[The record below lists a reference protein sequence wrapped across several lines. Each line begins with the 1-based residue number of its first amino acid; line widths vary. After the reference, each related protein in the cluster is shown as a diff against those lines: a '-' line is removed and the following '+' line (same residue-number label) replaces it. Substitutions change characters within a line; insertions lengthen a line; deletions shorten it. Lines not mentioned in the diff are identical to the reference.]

1 MSILKPNRIHEINCL
16 LFQMVQVQEVLNEEC
31 EKEGVFLG
39 PILRIK
45 CFGAAQFF
53 RPVTIQLPVSLRD
66 RLDFKPDPTTCSVR
80 VLFLN
85 CEESKK
91 EWVELT
97 DLVNPAQFDGNFVR
111 IQVQRFSG

>member
-1 MSILKPNRIHEINCL
+1 
-16 LFQMVQVQEVLNEEC
+16 MVQVQEVPNKEFEE
-31 EKEGVFLG
+31 EGVFLG

-45 CFGAAQFF
+45 CFEVVQFF

-66 RLDFKPDPTTCSVR
+66 RQDFKPDPSKYRVR

-85 CEESKK
+85 CEEEKK
-91 EWVELT
+91 EWTELT
-97 DLVNPAQFDGNFVR
+97 DLVEPTQFDAKCVR

>member
-1 MSILKPNRIHEINCL
+1 
-16 LFQMVQVQEVLNEEC
+16 MVQVQEIPNKEFKE
-31 EKEGVFLG
+31 EGVFLG

-45 CFGAAQFF
+45 CFEVVQFL

-66 RLDFKPDPTTCSVR
+66 QEDFNPDPTKCHVR

-85 CEESKK
+85 CEEEKK
-91 EWVELT
+91 EWTELT
-97 DLVNPAQFDGNFVR
+97 DLVEPTQFDAKCVR

>member
-1 MSILKPNRIHEINCL
+1 
-16 LFQMVQVQEVLNEEC
+16 MVQVQEVPNKEFEE
-31 EKEGVFLG
+31 EGVFLG

-45 CFGAAQFF
+45 CFEVVQFL

-66 RLDFKPDPTTCSVR
+66 QEDFNPDPTKCHVR

-85 CEESKK
+85 CEEEKK
-91 EWVELT
+91 EWIELT
-97 DLVNPAQFDGNFVR
+97 DPVEPTQFDAKLVR

>member
-1 MSILKPNRIHEINCL
+1 
-16 LFQMVQVQEVLNEEC
+16 MVQVQEVPNKEFEE
-31 EKEGVFLG
+31 EGVFLG

-45 CFGAAQFF
+45 CFEVVQFL

-66 RLDFKPDPTTCSVR
+66 QEDFNPDPTKCHVR

-85 CEESKK
+85 CEEEKK
-91 EWVELT
+91 EWIELT
-97 DLVNPAQFDGNFVR
+97 DLVEPTQFDAQFVR

>member
-1 MSILKPNRIHEINCL
+1 
-16 LFQMVQVQEVLNEEC
+16 MVQVQEVPNEEFKG
-31 EKEGVFLG
+31 EDVFLG

-45 CFGAAQFF
+45 FLGVIQFF

-66 RLDFKPDPTTCSVR
+66 RQDLKPDPTKCRVR

-85 CEESKK
+85 WEEEKK

-97 DLVNPAQFDGNFVR
+97 DLVKPAQFDGSFVR

>member
-1 MSILKPNRIHEINCL
+1 
-16 LFQMVQVQEVLNEEC
+16 MVQVQEIPNKEFKEED
-31 EKEGVFLG
+31 VFLG

-45 CFGAAQFF
+45 CFEVVQFF

-66 RLDFKPDPTTCSVR
+66 QQDFNPDPTKCHVR

-85 CEESKK
+85 CEEEKK
-91 EWVELT
+91 EWTELT
-97 DLVNPAQFDGNFVR
+97 DLVEPTQFDAKCVR

>member
-1 MSILKPNRIHEINCL
+1 
-16 LFQMVQVQEVLNEEC
+16 MVQVQEVLNEEC
-31 EKEGVFLG
+31 EEEGVFLG

-45 CFGAAQFF
+45 CFGVIQFF
-53 RPVTIQLPVSLRD
+53 RPVTIQLPLSLRD
-66 RLDFKPDPTTCSVR
+66 RLDFKPDPTRCIVR

-85 CEESKK
+85 CEEKKK

-97 DLVNPAQFDGNFVR
+97 DLVKPAQFDGNFVR

>member
-1 MSILKPNRIHEINCL
+1 
-16 LFQMVQVQEVLNEEC
+16 MVQVQEVPNKEFEE
-31 EKEGVFLG
+31 EGVFLG

-45 CFGAAQFF
+45 CFEVVQFL

-66 RLDFKPDPTTCSVR
+66 QEDFNPDPTKCHVR

-85 CEESKK
+85 CEEEKR
-91 EWVELT
+91 EWIELT
-97 DLVNPAQFDGNFVR
+97 DLVEPTQFDAKLVR

>member
-1 MSILKPNRIHEINCL
+1 
-16 LFQMVQVQEVLNEEC
+16 MVQVQEVLNEEC
-31 EKEGVFLG
+31 EEEGVFLG

-45 CFGAAQFF
+45 CFGLVQFF

-66 RLDFKPDPTTCSVR
+66 QQDFKPDPTKCSVR

-85 CEESKK
+85 CEEKKK

-97 DLVNPAQFDGNFVR
+97 DLVKPAEFDGNFVR

>member
-1 MSILKPNRIHEINCL
+1 
-16 LFQMVQVQEVLNEEC
+16 MVQVQEVPNKEFEE
-31 EKEGVFLG
+31 EGVFLG

-45 CFGAAQFF
+45 CFGLAQFF

-66 RLDFKPDPTTCSVR
+66 RQDFNPTKCHVR

-85 CEESKK
+85 CEEEKK
-91 EWVELT
+91 EWTELT
-97 DLVNPAQFDGNFVR
+97 DMAKPAQFDGSFVR

>member
-1 MSILKPNRIHEINCL
+1 
-16 LFQMVQVQEVLNEEC
+16 MVQVQEVPNEEF
-31 EKEGVFLG
+31 EEEGVFLG

-45 CFGAAQFF
+45 CFEVLQFF

-66 RLDFKPDPTTCSVR
+66 RQGFKPYLAKCSVR
-80 VLFLN
+80 VFFLN
-85 CEESKK
+85 CEEDEK

-97 DLVNPAQFDGNFVR
+97 DLVKPAEFDGDFVR

>member
-1 MSILKPNRIHEINCL
+1 
-16 LFQMVQVQEVLNEEC
+16 MVRVQEVPNKEFEE
-31 EKEGVFLG
+31 EGVFLG

-45 CFGAAQFF
+45 CFEVVQFL

-66 RLDFKPDPTTCSVR
+66 QEDFNPDPTKCHVR

-85 CEESKK
+85 CEEEKK
-91 EWVELT
+91 EWTELT
-97 DLVNPAQFDGNFVR
+97 DLVEPTQVDAKFVR